1 MNKNNTV
8 KDARGAID
16 RGEKHNGWIESEKG
30 VRS

>member
-16 RGEKHNGWIESEKG
+16 RGEKPFGWIDSEKG
-30 VRS
+30 VTS